1 MTKVEVDE
9 TAREGVRSYVKI
21 AKEPIFA
28 KDDVITFLLIFKWY
42 PNTIKPSNKV
52 RKGSFATEKEFSSL
66 RARYNKNNV

>member
-9 TAREGVRSYVKI
+9 TTHQSVRSYVKI

-42 PNTIKPSNKV
+42 PNTVKSNNKV

-66 RARYNKNNV
+66 RLRYNRNTV

>member
-9 TAREGVRSYVKI
+9 TTLQSVRSYVKI

-42 PNTIKPSNKV
+42 PNTVKLNNKV

-66 RARYNKNNV
+66 RLRYNRNTV

>member
-9 TAREGVRSYVKI
+9 STREGVRSYVKI
-21 AKEPIFA
+21 VKEPIFA

-42 PNTIKPSNKV
+42 PNTVKPNNKV

-66 RARYNKNNV
+66 RVRNNKNTV